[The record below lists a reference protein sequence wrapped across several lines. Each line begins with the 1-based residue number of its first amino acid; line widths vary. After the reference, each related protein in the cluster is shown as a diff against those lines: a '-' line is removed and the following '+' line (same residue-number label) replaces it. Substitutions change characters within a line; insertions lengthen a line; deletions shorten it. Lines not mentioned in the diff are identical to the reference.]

1 MEGLVLPD
9 PVGNLEILGRIRFSQ
24 VGTWSGCEAA
34 GHGFQL
40 HVGQLVVVQS
50 LVPSPFLGFRNACD
64 RTCTQ
69 CELTV
74 LSGFALGKFRV
85 DVALA
90 DGVDRAQRVD
100 DGPTEIIVDLQAVKL
115 HGTVEQTLRIR
126 FERSIARLTITQVGG
141 DQLELLVGTGFGS
154 LSQLEQLGG
163 HVLHHFGTVGRSG
176 VMPCGGADLRQ
187 SVTERGGLM
196 FRGKRSQRGF
206 DELLCRQF
214 AVTSHIPECK
224 PNHGTSQRIV
234 ETIQVLRSEL
244 EALLV
249 EAQLRVCQIVVIHQ
263 NERRTCLAGSR
274 FDNRQFAVNIKFELV
289 GTHDLAGF
297 RILIVEADSQTMR
310 AQYRMLSRSGLA
322 QRKLANRAIL
332 VFLNFGGDGVD
343 AGLFKP
349 LGAPRLEIAAGRQ
362 LEFSQQIGER
372 SVGVRMLV
380 QIVVDALEELLTT
393 HIEHELLQHG
403 SALGIGDAV
412 EVDIRVVQIVDRRDD
427 RVGGAQLILAQCP
440 ALLAGAE
447 RGPSVLPFRGF
458 GSGKGGRELS
468 ERLVKPQV
476 VPPLHGHVI
485 AEPHVCKLVQHGDDA
500 ALGIRVGDL
509 RFEHVLVADGDH
521 ANVLHSAGIVFR
533 HVNLVVLG
541 VRIRHAPSLR
551 IEGKTLLG
559 DVEQVV
565 DILGERFGE
574 RLTAVHGHRHGASV
588 FVGVF
593 GMPFGVW
600 ACADGGEI
608 GAHGRRGFEHP
619 QLGGFG
625 FVRAERAFF
634 GNGFAVGHG
643 CSGHVGGDDP

>member
-1 MEGLVLPD
+1 
-9 PVGNLEILGRIRFSQ
+9 
-24 VGTWSGCEAA
+24 
-34 GHGFQL
+34 
-40 HVGQLVVVQS
+40 
-50 LVPSPFLGFRNACD
+50 
-64 RTCTQ
+64 
-69 CELTV
+69 
-74 LSGFALGKFRV
+74 
-85 DVALA
+85 
-90 DGVDRAQRVD
+90 
-100 DGPTEIIVDLQAVKL
+100 
-115 HGTVEQTLRIR
+115 
-126 FERSIARLTITQVGG
+126 
-141 DQLELLVGTGFGS
+141 
-154 LSQLEQLGG
+154 
-163 HVLHHFGTVGRSG
+163 
-176 VMPCGGADLRQ
+176 
-187 SVTERGGLM
+187 
-196 FRGKRSQRGF
+196 
-206 DELLCRQF
+206 
-214 AVTSHIPECK
+214 
-224 PNHGTSQRIV
+224 
-234 ETIQVLRSEL
+234 
-244 EALLV
+244 
-249 EAQLRVCQIVVIHQ
+249 
-263 NERRTCLAGSR
+263 
-274 FDNRQFAVNIKFELV
+274 
-289 GTHDLAGF
+289 
-297 RILIVEADSQTMR
+297 
-310 AQYRMLSRSGLA
+310 
-322 QRKLANRAIL
+322 
-332 VFLNFGGDGVD
+332 
-343 AGLFKP
+343 
-349 LGAPRLEIAAGRQ
+349 
-362 LEFSQQIGER
+362 
-372 SVGVRMLV
+372 MLV

-403 SALGIGDAV
+403 SALSIGDAV

-458 GSGKGGRELS
+458 GSGKGGRELG

-485 AEPHVCKLVQHGDDA
+485 AEPHVCKLVQHCDDA

-643 CSGHVGGDDP
+643 CGRHVGGDNPRLGGEHGEVEHGLDVRLVEHGVHADGSTLRCRPSPVLEYWHSALTVTSLCASRFFSSIRLSANASAGSRVAPLSTISLTSVAIRSRKLVAPGSASNVMVVSEPKFLAPQVRSSLTV